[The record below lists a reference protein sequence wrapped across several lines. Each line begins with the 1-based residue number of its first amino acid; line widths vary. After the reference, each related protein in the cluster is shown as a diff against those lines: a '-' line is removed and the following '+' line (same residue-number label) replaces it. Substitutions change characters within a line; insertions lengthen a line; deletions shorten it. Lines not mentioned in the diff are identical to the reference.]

1 MCWYPSAVVWLGI
14 ASERNCAMRR
24 ASLVSVVV
32 ALVLLCVAS
41 AYAGSVN
48 EIVLGGSSG
57 APIKFTG
64 TGTGGQG
71 GLGANNFSVNFNI
84 QNLLANGSGT
94 LFSSGYY
101 SIVNAGASIYGLS
114 SSCGGGSCTFML
126 GETSPMMFTYGSAPG
141 GSDLLIGQLY
151 LVDLTQTGTNGVF
164 NDQLVINFV
173 ATGGSLQSAF
183 GGGNGEIQLT
193 IKFTTSQSLSTILD
207 NKTLMA
213 KVVSGAVFPVP
224 EPASLAILGASL
236 LGLVAVG
243 KKKKLFA

>member
-1 MCWYPSAVVWLGI
+1 MKKVWLLLL
-14 ASERNCAMRR
+14 S
-24 ASLVSVVV
+24 VSVV
-32 ALVLLCVAS
+32 LLCAAS

-48 EIVLGGSSG
+48 EIYLDGSTG

-71 GLGANNFSVNFNI
+71 GLGANNFSVTFNI
-84 QNLLANGSGT
+84 QNLLATGSGT
-94 LFSSGYY
+94 LLSSGYY
-101 SIVNAGASIYGLS
+101 SIVNAGASIYGVS

-126 GETSPMMFTYGSAPG
+126 GQTSPIMFAYGSAPG
-141 GSDLLIGQLY
+141 GSDLLIGQLTII
-151 LVDLTQTGTNGVF
+151 DLTQTGTNGVF

-173 ATGGSLQSAF
+173 ATGGSLAGAF
-183 GGGNGEIQLT
+183 NNGNGQVQLT
-193 IKFTTSQSLSTILD
+193 IKFTTSQSLATILD
-207 NKTLMA
+207 NHTLMA

-243 KKKKLFA
+243 KRKKLFA